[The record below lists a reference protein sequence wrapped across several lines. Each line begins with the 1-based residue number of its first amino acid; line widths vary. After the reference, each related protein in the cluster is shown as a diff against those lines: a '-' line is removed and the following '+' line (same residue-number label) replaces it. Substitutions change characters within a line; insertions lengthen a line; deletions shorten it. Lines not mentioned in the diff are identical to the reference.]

1 MDIALVCLVALAAST
16 LTFFSGFGL
25 GTLLLPALALFMP
38 LEQAIAATAV
48 VHLLNG
54 LFKLGL
60 LRAHVDARVLLR
72 FGVPA
77 ILAALLGA
85 WLLARLGTLP
95 TLATWHAAGHA
106 FAITPMKLVIG
117 LLLLAFALVELVPRL
132 RDASFDARWLPLGG
146 VLSGFFG
153 GLSGMQGALRSAF
166 LARSGLGK
174 QAFVATGAAIACL
187 IDASRLAM
195 YGRSM
200 AADLGGVDVTLLGPA
215 VLAAFAGAFLGNRL
229 LHKTTLRGVQQVVAA
244 MLFVFALGLI
254 AGVL

>member
-60 LRAHVDARVLLR
+60 LRAHVDARVLVR
-72 FGVPA
+72 FGLPA

-95 TLATWHAAGHA
+95 TLATWEAAGHA
-106 FAITPMKLVIG
+106 FAITPVKLVIG

-187 IDASRLAM
+187 IDTSRLAM

-200 AADLGGVDVTLLGPA
+200 AADLGGVDVALLGPA